1 MRKFLLGYMSRTP
14 FHCPKY
20 LSITL
25 LVSFLKS
32 WTSWS
37 WREKSA
43 CWLSLLEK
51 SVLNFPSKKQQGGQG
66 LRNISFQI
74 LVWEGQLYF
83 PVPLHHFLT
92 VCSLS
97 ASSHSKATFHLQYW
111 EACTLCQ
118 FSSHENSDGV
128 EVEQEGKGQSS
139 LQLIWSM
146 QTMPVWEE
154 AALWEDCS
162 DFSSTSSPLRLC
174 NSVVSDLSHLLIPE
188 YFFI

>member
-1 MRKFLLGYMSRTP
+1 MQPIKKQEVAVTCKKSQSPSNVISSIKSIKWSSNVSVANEMRKFLLGYMSRTP
-14 FHCPKY
+14 FHCPEY

-43 CWLSLLEK
+43 CWLSLLQK
-51 SVLNFPSKKQQGGQG
+51 SVLNFPCKKQQWGQG

-83 PVPLHHFLT
+83 PVPLHHLLT

-111 EACTLCQ
+111 EACMLCQ

-128 EVEQEGKGQSS
+128 EVEQEGKGQS
-139 LQLIWSM
+139 
-146 QTMPVWEE
+146 
-154 AALWEDCS
+154 
-162 DFSSTSSPLRLC
+162 R
-174 NSVVSDLSHLLIPE
+174 
-188 YFFI
+188 